1 MKATIHHCTIIIQL
15 VIMIEN
21 SRFAL
26 LSAAEMESINS
37 NPTEIGKVGKEIDL
51 M

>member
-1 MKATIHHCTIIIQL
+1 MKAIFHHCTIIIQL
-15 VIMIEN
+15 VIMIKN

>member
-1 MKATIHHCTIIIQL
+1 MKATIQHCTIIQL
-15 VIMIEN
+15 VVMINN
-21 SRFAL
+21 SGFAV

>member
-1 MKATIHHCTIIIQL
+1 MKANNYHCTIIILL
-15 VIMIEN
+15 VIMINN
-21 SRFAL
+21 SGFAL